1 MKNIQM
7 IEEPRGTFSSEL
19 GVSVTEWQDILSDR
33 QVTTDNYCH
42 ALMAFYNEPGHK
54 STCSALSL
62 KYFGNAK
69 DAQRYNAWITKF
81 GMAVVKRLGRFHI
94 IDRKGEEC
102 FWNVAVNPGKD
113 LGQGKFEWMLRSE
126 LVQAIEKLGW
136 HQKFSWIPFYMEMAD
151 KLLAFKDD
159 RKALVDIVYSLDRQY
174 VKYIHTNDGGRYP
187 EIDPFT
193 FFGIFNRG
201 NSYEKRTRIATFFKE
216 QLKIEAEV
224 PKDFGGIPILFSA
237 KSCFCWSMYI
247 ATDIQPLWDLFEAVL
262 KKEQGKIEILFDKV
276 CKQKGIK
283 WNITMGLFWI
293 RPYEYVALDSCNQS
307 YLNAIGIPVFPEKQ
321 LDAAHYFAFLN
332 EIKHKMDTKEL
343 QETMIP
349 AISYHAWQSN
359 KGDEKNYWLAGYS
372 FRDESSHYERFLK
385 EGVWE
390 GCLRE
395 DSKNDQALLA
405 LARTIKKG
413 DIIILK
419 ASGTKGSKHDRPFL
433 RIRAVGI
440 VLSDIAE
447 EREENVIICRC
458 NVRYVN
464 QATYDFDG
472 NSYGFYRQLLH
483 KLGLKSNPIIDY
495 VEDLLR
501 PKEMETSKYQEYI
514 DLLKEAHNLVL
525 TGAPGTG
532 KTYMARKI
540 AEEMGAETEFV
551 QFHPSYDYTDF
562 VEGLRPVDNGSGQVV
577 FERKDGVFKEFCSR
591 AVQNIIDS
599 KKSPETLSEE
609 ISWSERLE
617 DFVNDAR
624 DYRTRYKTVNG
635 SEFTV
640 EDMNEKTIWIRN
652 EQNEKTAD
660 LAVNVQD
667 ILTLLINKVPLKCV
681 RDIRRYF
688 NGKYNSQP
696 DSYAFVIVDKMREKY
711 KKEPNHAANHVSSE
725 GIKEKPFVFIIDEI
739 NRGEAS
745 KIFGELFYAID
756 PGYRGDDKNPVQ
768 TQYQNLVTASD
779 DFPNGFYVPKNV
791 YILATMNDIDRSVE
805 SMDFAMRR
813 RFTWKEISPK
823 DTEYMLDELGQPLAD
838 EAKKT
843 MHRLNKVIEDTNG
856 LGAAYMIGPAYFRK
870 LKDNGGSFEK
880 LWKMN
885 LEPLLREYLRG
896 FRRIE
901 DTMEKF
907 KKAFFEEEKVE
918 GNM

>member
-19 GVSVTEWQDILSDR
+19 GVNVAEWQEILSDR
-33 QVTTDNYCH
+33 QVTTDNYRR

-81 GMAVVKRLGRFHI
+81 GMAVVKRLGRFHV
-94 IDRKGEEC
+94 IDTKGEEC

-113 LGQGKFEWMLRSE
+113 LGQGKFEWTLRSE

-151 KLLAFKDD
+151 KLLAFKDN
-159 RKALVDIVYSLDRQY
+159 RKALVDIVYSLNKRY
-174 VKYIHTNDGGRYP
+174 VNYIYTDEGSHYP
-187 EIDPFT
+187 DIDPFT

-201 NSYEKRTRIATFFKE
+201 NSYEKRIKIATFFKE

-224 PKDFGGIPILFSA
+224 PKDFGGIPILFSV
-237 KSCFCWSMYI
+237 KSCFCWSAYI

-293 RPYEYVALDSCNQS
+293 RPYEYIALDSCNQS
-307 YLNAIGIPVFPEKQ
+307 YLNAIGMPVFPERQ
-321 LDAAHYFAFLN
+321 LNATHYFTFLN
-332 EIKHKMDTKEL
+332 ELKQQLGSEKLKENTIPDISYNAWQRNIGDTKSSQPYNIEEQL
-343 QETMIP
+343 Q
-349 AISYHAWQSN
+349 
-359 KGDEKNYWLAGYS
+359 
-372 FRDESSHYERFLK
+372 
-385 EGVWE
+385 
-390 GCLRE
+390 
-395 DSKNDQALLA
+395 SKD
-405 LARTIKKG
+405 
-413 DIIILK
+413 
-419 ASGTKGSKHDRPFL
+419 
-433 RIRAVGI
+433 
-440 VLSDIAE
+440 
-447 EREENVIICRC
+447 
-458 NVRYVN
+458 
-464 QATYDFDG
+464 
-472 NSYGFYRQLLH
+472 
-483 KLGLKSNPIIDY
+483 
-495 VEDLLR
+495 
-501 PKEMETSKYQEYI
+501 METSKYKEYI

-562 VEGLRPVDNGSGQVV
+562 VEGLRPIDNGEGQIV

-591 AVQNIIDS
+591 AVQNLIDTS
-599 KKSPETLSEE
+599 KSVEELSDEKYWKMLLEE
-609 ISWSERLE
+609 
-617 DFVNDAR
+617 FVNDAI
-624 DYRTRYKTVNG
+624 DNTTTFKMVNG
-635 SEFTV
+635 SEFVITGMTESYV
-640 EDMNEKTIWIRN
+640 SILN
-652 EQNEKTAD
+652 EQNAIVSQINIKIREI
-660 LAVNVQD
+660 LVLLVNEV
-667 ILTLLINKVPLKCV
+667 TLELV
-681 RDIRRYF
+681 RDIREYF
-688 NGKYNSQP
+688 RRKVTRQE
-696 DSYAFVIVDKMREKY
+696 DSYTFVIVNQMREMY
-711 KKEPNHAANHVSSE
+711 KTSRSIEVSQAL
-725 GIKEKPFVFIIDEI
+725 IHNNQKKDYVFIIDEI

-768 TQYQNLVTASD
+768 TQYQNLVTDSD

-896 FRRIE
+896 FRKINE
-901 DTMEKF
+901 TMKRFE
-907 KKAFFEEEKVE
+907 KAFCEEEGAE
-918 GNM
+918 GNMQESIDR